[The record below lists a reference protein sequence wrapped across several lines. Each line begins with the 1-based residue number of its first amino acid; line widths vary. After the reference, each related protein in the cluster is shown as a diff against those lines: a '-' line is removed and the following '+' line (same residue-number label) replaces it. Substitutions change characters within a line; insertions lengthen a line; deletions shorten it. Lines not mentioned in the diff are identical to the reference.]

1 MKHVYKCDSCRKT
14 FDKENECLEH
24 ERKCMSLEGAESCLN
39 RYFVHE
45 NVEDTY
51 KSIRFLYPITIDRDN
66 RMLICLEYEFL
77 TDYYSVEL
85 SVSTERVRMV
95 DILEDYNKSDEFE
108 FKEWMNR
115 LSPYADMQI
124 VVKGAKE

>member
-14 FDKENECLEH
+14 FDKESDCLEH
-24 ERKCMSLEGAESCLN
+24 EKKCMSLEGAEACLN
-39 RYFVHE
+39 RYFSY
-45 NVEDTY
+45 EDVDD
-51 KSIRFLYPITIDRDN
+51 SHQLARFLYPVAIDRDN
-66 RMLICLEYEFL
+66 CRLICLEYRFY

-85 SVSTERVRMV
+85 TVSTERERMV

-108 FKEWMNR
+108 FKEWMDR

-124 VVKGAKE
+124 TVKEAKE